1 MKEKIQQLI
10 QLQALDKKI
19 REIVEKREQC
29 PIKIQ
34 TLESELDA
42 LEISF
47 QDMENR
53 LKAIQKEHREYEQEI
68 QDIERGI
75 EKSHG
80 KLESIKS
87 NKEYKAVLKE
97 IEDLRRKQSALE
109 DTVLRGMEDIENLEI
124 QRHSIEKEKKALED
138 KLEQDRALTNQ
149 EMEDLGLE
157 LHRLEKDR
165 EKFSQGVDQDLLKKY
180 AFLTERKNGLAVS
193 PVVGGVCLTC
203 HMGIPPQK
211 YNELIRG
218 NALITCPNCNR
229 IIYWEED
236 EVYKKVQGESQ

>member
-1 MKEKIQQLI
+1 LKEKIQQLI

-19 REIVEKREQC
+19 SEIVDKRKQC

-34 TLESELDA
+34 SLESELNA
-42 LEISF
+42 LEKNY
-47 QDMENR
+47 QDTESK
-53 LKAIQKEHREYEQEI
+53 LSAIQKEHRGYEQEI
-68 QDIERGI
+68 QDVERGI
-75 EKSHG
+75 EKSHV

-97 IEDLRRKQSALE
+97 IEDLRRKQSTVE
-109 DTVLRGMEDIENLEI
+109 DMVLRGMEDIENLEI
-124 QRHSIEKEKKALED
+124 QRHSVEKEKKTLED
-138 KLEQDRALTNQ
+138 KLEQDRALTSQ
-149 EMEDLGLE
+149 EMEDLDLE

-165 EKFSQGVDQDLLKKY
+165 EEFSRGVDQDLLKKY
-180 AFLTERKNGLAVS
+180 AFLRERKNGLAVS
-193 PVVGGVCLTC
+193 PVVSGVCLTC

>member
-19 REIVEKREQC
+19 SKIVDKRKQC
-29 PIKIQ
+29 PTKIQ
-34 TLESELDA
+34 A
-42 LEISF
+42 LEIELHTLEKNF
-47 QDMENR
+47 RDMESK
-53 LKAIQKEHREYEQEI
+53 LKAMHKDHRDCEQDI

-75 EKSHG
+75 EKSHV
-80 KLESIKS
+80 KLENIKS

-97 IEDLRRKQSALE
+97 IEDLRRKQSTVE
-109 DTVLRGMEDIENLEI
+109 DMVLRGMEDIENLEI
-124 QRHSIEKEKKALED
+124 QHHAIEKEKKTLED
-138 KLEQDRALTNQ
+138 KLERERVLISQ
-149 EMEDLGLE
+149 EIEDLDLE
-157 LHRLEKDR
+157 LRRLEKDR
-165 EKFSQGVDQDLLKKY
+165 EEFSEGVDRDLLKKY
-180 AFLTERKNGLAVS
+180 DFLKERKNGLAVS
-193 PVVGGVCLTC
+193 PVVSGVCLTC

-229 IIYWEED
+229 IIYWEGD